1 MREMPL
7 TVDDSPRSLS
17 STTRLSMSCGS
28 MQRKDVDSHAQAGQH
43 GYEHQHAAEDGDRV
57 RLT

>member
-1 MREMPL
+1 
-7 TVDDSPRSLS
+7 
-17 STTRLSMSCGS
+17 